1 MNLSLWIFFIVPCLE
16 LIATVILGE
25 AIGFSR
31 TAALLAILT
40 VAGIILFRL
49 SPRLVAS
56 GKPPYRAHLFLFR
69 FGTFLMICPGVLTGL
84 LGLLLLFPPVRTL
97 CIRLFGEEFYP
108 KLPPLFQFMAAMF
121 GVDPASMREGAS
133 RSNRT
138 WNPYGAGETYEG
150 EIIEEDDPDA
160 STAYNG
166 DITPGSSVPEDDEII
181 DVDYTVR

>member
-1 MNLSLWIFFIVPCLE
+1 MNLSLWIFFIIPCLE

-49 SPRLVAS
+49 SPRLVAP
-56 GKPPYRAHLFLFR
+56 GRPPYRAHLFLFR
-69 FGTFLMICPGVLTGL
+69 LGTLLMICPGVLTGL
-84 LGLLLLFPPVRTL
+84 FGLQLLFSPVRTL
-97 CIRLFGEEFYP
+97 YLRLFGEEFYP
-108 KLPPLFQFMAAMF
+108 KLPPLFQFAAAVF
-121 GVDPASMREGAS
+121 GIDPASTGESAF

-138 WNPYGAGETYEG
+138 WNPYGAGETCEG
-150 EIIEEDDPDA
+150 EIIEDDDPDT

-166 DITPGSSVPEDDEII
+166 DIAPGRSEPDDEII